1 MSVSEYTN
9 NENKPP
15 RNNTSQRDR
24 QVLTNLHTTKLNS
37 QNKSVFTNTVHNHG
51 IPNFHGNQQQTQGN
65 ATPKLEAP
73 KQSQTQSQGQ
83 NQNLNQTQSQQQQ
96 QQQQQQKQQQQ
107 QQQQQKQQQADHLT
121 AISGMTMCSPFFT
134 NTVNFENNTSLQP
147 NKQIKIKSD
156 QQSANDT
163 NVNNNNNNVRH
174 NNNNILLDISEVR
187 DTDNNAKS
195 GKTSN
200 SNNDLNLK
208 SNFNSTNFDEVVE
221 IEEANE
227 NGQNLVSMAERT
239 EEQIQD
245 ENRRMSLKRQA
256 PVDSADLI
264 EPDGTQ
270 ELKRVRVDYDYSWED
285 LDSGDFDDPLMVS
298 EYVNDIFDYLHELE
312 LKTLPDPNYL
322 QMQRNLRP
330 KMRSILVDW
339 MVEVHLK
346 FKLLPETLYLSINI
360 MDRFLS
366 KELVQVDRLQLLA
379 TGSLFIAAKYEEVYS
394 PSIKNYAY
402 VTDGAFSE
410 DEILGAERFILEIL
424 NFNMSYPNPMNFL
437 RRISKADD
445 YDVNTRT
452 IGKYLLEVTVIDHK
466 FIGYLPSLCAAAAMF
481 ISRKMISKNDWNG
494 NLIHYSG
501 GYKSNDLQEV
511 CLMIMDYLVS
521 PIVHEEFFKKYA
533 SRKFMKVSILARQW
547 AKKVTREGKNIMDD
561 EL

>member
-1 MSVSEYTN
+1 
-9 NENKPP
+9 
-15 RNNTSQRDR
+15 
-24 QVLTNLHTTKLNS
+24 
-37 QNKSVFTNTVHNHG
+37 
-51 IPNFHGNQQQTQGN
+51 
-65 ATPKLEAP
+65 
-73 KQSQTQSQGQ
+73 
-83 NQNLNQTQSQQQQ
+83 
-96 QQQQQQKQQQQ
+96 
-107 QQQQQKQQQADHLT
+107 
-121 AISGMTMCSPFFT
+121 MCSPFYT
-134 NTVNFENNTSLQP
+134 NTVNFENNTSLQTT
-147 NKQIKIKSD
+147 KQIKIKAD
-156 QQSANDT
+156 QQSDIDT
-163 NVNNNNNNVRH
+163 NVNRNGVNNNNMLSND
-174 NNNNILLDISEVR
+174 LEVR
-187 DTDNNAKS
+187 DTENDENLTDKSRKNNDDNN
-195 GKTSN
+195 
-200 SNNDLNLK
+200 LNLK
-208 SNFNSTNFDEVVE
+208 SNFNSTNYDEVVE

-227 NGQNLVSMAERT
+227 DGQNLVSMTERT

-270 ELKRVRVDYDYSWED
+270 ELKRVRVDYDYTWED

-452 IGKYLLEVTVIDHK
+452 IGKYLLEITVIDHK

>member
-1 MSVSEYTN
+1 
-9 NENKPP
+9 
-15 RNNTSQRDR
+15 
-24 QVLTNLHTTKLNS
+24 
-37 QNKSVFTNTVHNHG
+37 
-51 IPNFHGNQQQTQGN
+51 
-65 ATPKLEAP
+65 
-73 KQSQTQSQGQ
+73 
-83 NQNLNQTQSQQQQ
+83 
-96 QQQQQQKQQQQ
+96 
-107 QQQQQKQQQADHLT
+107 
-121 AISGMTMCSPFFT
+121 MCSPFYT
-134 NTVNFENNTSLQP
+134 NTVNFENNTSLQTT
-147 NKQIKIKSD
+147 KQIKIKAD
-156 QQSANDT
+156 QQSDIDINV
-163 NVNNNNNNVRH
+163 NRNGVNNNNMLPND
-174 NNNNILLDISEVR
+174 LEVR
-187 DTDNNAKS
+187 DTENDENLTDKSRKNNDDNN
-195 GKTSN
+195 
-200 SNNDLNLK
+200 LNLK
-208 SNFNSTNFDEVVE
+208 SNFNSTNYDEVIE

-227 NGQNLVSMAERT
+227 DGQNLVSMTERT

-270 ELKRVRVDYDYSWED
+270 ELKRVRVDYDYTWED

-452 IGKYLLEVTVIDHK
+452 IGKYLLEITVIDHK